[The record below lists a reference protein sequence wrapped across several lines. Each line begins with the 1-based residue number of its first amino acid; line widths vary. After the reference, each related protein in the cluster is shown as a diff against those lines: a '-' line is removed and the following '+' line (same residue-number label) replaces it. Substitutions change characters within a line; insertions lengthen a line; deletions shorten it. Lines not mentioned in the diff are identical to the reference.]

1 MKYNECA
8 SWSKVTLKTAG
19 VEVCF
24 SSVWINISVVF
35 AGSQT
40 VWATVVVIVIVVVV
54 LAPLPWQWYIGW
66 RFRIH
71 YSAEMTGLFQNSS
84 FSFCFSW
91 FYTCLSLSLFLSFS
105 LSLSLSLSCFVSL
118 SFSLFPS
125 WFGALHSQLC
135 REWKMEWG
143 LPYFGVILILHE
155 RNSVANI

>member
-19 VEVCF
+19 VEVF
-24 SSVWINISVVF
+24 VSSVWINISVVF

-91 FYTCLSLSLFLSFS
+91 FYTCLSLSLSFCLSRSPSLFLSLA
-105 LSLSLSLSCFVSL
+105 LSLCLSLFFQADLEPCIVNYVGSERWSGGF
-118 SFSLFPS
+118 
-125 WFGALHSQLC
+125 H
-135 REWKMEWG
+135 
-143 LPYFGVILILHE
+143 IL
-155 RNSVANI
+155 VWY